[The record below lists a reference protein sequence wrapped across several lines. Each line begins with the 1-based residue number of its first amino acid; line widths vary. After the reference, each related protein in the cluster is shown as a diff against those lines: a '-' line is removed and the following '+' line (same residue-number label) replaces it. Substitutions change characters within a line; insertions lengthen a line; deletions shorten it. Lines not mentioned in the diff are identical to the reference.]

1 MTEYGFNVCSLSATS
16 DFLKVFNGLHEKEKK
31 KGVCENEGAL
41 KCRLIMVE
49 S

>member
-1 MTEYGFNVCSLSATS
+1 MATS
-16 DFLKVFNGLHEKEKK
+16 DFLKVFNGLHEKGEKK

-49 S
+49 P